1 MKSHLDVYYLKKLKF
16 FIIFLIYYVKNLLF
30 IFFLTIGLKF
40 LNINLFLN
48 KRNNITFLKYHN
60 KRRIFKFYSTY
71 YNCSY
76 FYFLNNYK

>member
-40 LNINLFLN
+40 LCDI
-48 KRNNITFLKYHN
+48 I
-60 KRRIFKFYSTY
+60 KFYSTY